1 MTPFCQ
7 QIAKQMMTIPDKLC
21 LVDQLGNQLTY
32 ADVDRLTGQVVTY
45 LRSKGVGRGDFVFIN
60 LPRGAMV
67 YVAALG
73 IIRAG
78 AAFVVLEASAPAARA
93 QFIEKDCSCK
103 LTLNQQNWDEVI
115 RQKSFDGWVET
126 EQDDPLCAIYTK
138 GLFI

>member
-73 IIRAG
+73 IIRNICG
-78 AAFVVLEASAPAARA
+78 PSSCTAASLQRTT
-93 QFIEKDCSCK
+93 
-103 LTLNQQNWDEVI
+103 TL
-115 RQKSFDGWVET
+115 FHPT
-126 EQDDPLCAIYTK
+126 
-138 GLFI
+138 